1 MSVEEQAALIESIS
15 TLNQKQ
21 TEGILDIVKEFAH
34 SNESMEVSFELAQ
47 LPVEKCRAL
56 QNYVKNCIKEN
67 ERKRKRKE
75 QDKIRRQQKR
85 EAK

>member
-56 QNYVKNCIKEN
+56 
-67 ERKRKRKE
+67 
-75 QDKIRRQQKR
+75 
-85 EAK
+85 